1 VNDTL
6 YSLPLYYDIAFSWDL
21 EPELGVFDKIFAKH
35 VPGAVSRILEPA
47 CGTGRFLI
55 TLPKRGYRV
64 TGYDTSPEMLEY
76 ARGRVEEAGFARGAE
91 GASGDGDP
99 SGWAEVIEA
108 DMVYAPIVPD
118 GYDAALNSINS
129 LGYLLTDREIVAHF
143 RRTGFS
149 LRPGG
154 IYIAHLSC
162 AHDGEPSSEGEIWE
176 FERDGVRVKT
186 TWSLFCEDL
195 KARRS
200 FQSWEMVVHDR
211 GRVMRFWDS
220 HVFRLWTLED
230 IERLAAR
237 SGVFELDAVYTERFE
252 EVPAGTRIT
261 GEMGNLY
268 FILKSVRHRLPGQQG
283 RRTP

>member
-1 VNDTL
+1 MNETL
-6 YSLPLYYDIAFSWDL
+6 YSLPLYYDIAFSWNL
-21 EPELGVFDKIFAKH
+21 EPELDVFEGIFERH
-35 VPGAVSRILEPA
+35 VPGSVHRILEPA

-55 TLPKRGYRV
+55 ALPERGYRV
-64 TGYDTSPEMLEY
+64 TGYDSCPLMVEY
-76 ARGRVEEAGFARGAE
+76 ARSRMEEAAVTRA
-91 GASGDGDP
+91 D
-99 SGWAEVIEA
+99 VIEA

-143 RRTGFS
+143 RRSGMT

-162 AHDGEPSSEGEIWE
+162 AHEGPLPPGDTWE
-176 FERDGVRVKT
+176 FERDGVRVRT
-186 TWSLFCEDL
+186 TWSVFKEQLSS
-195 KARRS
+195 RRS
-200 FQSWEMVVHDR
+200 FQACEMVVDDR
-211 GRVMRFWDS
+211 GQTVRLWES
-220 HVFRLWTLED
+220 HVLRLWTPED

-237 SGVFELDAVYTERFE
+237 SGVLELDAVYTERFE

-268 FILKSVRHRLPGQQG
+268 FILKSVRH
-283 RRTP
+283 